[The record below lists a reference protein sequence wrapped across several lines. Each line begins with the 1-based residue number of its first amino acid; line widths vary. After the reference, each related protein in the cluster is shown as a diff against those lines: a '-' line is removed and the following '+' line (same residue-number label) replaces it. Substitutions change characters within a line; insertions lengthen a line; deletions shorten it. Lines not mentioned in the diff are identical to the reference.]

1 MEVPYWMDR
10 KERTAN
16 SGQLNIINLKLDATF
31 FFERAVQS
39 LDRFHYDKALRYFR
53 RAAEYE
59 PYNPVNHCNLAGIYS
74 ELGNYEESN
83 RILRMILENIDPDMT
98 ECFYYMANN
107 YANMEQ
113 FERAEEQLVQYL
125 ELDPN
130 GTFLEEAE
138 EMMEMLSFEL
148 RRPTELRYI
157 KCREHLIEHDQARTL
172 LEEGRFAEATR
183 KLEKLVKQ
191 NPSFLAAR
199 NNLSLAYYYMGD
211 FKQCIAT
218 IREVLELDAGNLHA
232 LCNLAV
238 VLQQSKRYGELVE
251 LRQLLSKLYPFH
263 MDYTYKLATTLGI
276 LGEQEG
282 AYRHFVR
289 LIRSGMHYEEP
300 SVLHFAAVA
309 AFNLGRLDDARRQ
322 WKLLKKHHP
331 GSMIADF
338 YLKEWESVAQRLP
351 GQKLPYQYQLPF
363 EEKFKVFEQ
372 ADRDI
377 PEDVK
382 RDPLVR
388 SSFIWALRHG
398 DQATKL
404 HVMQAFSM
412 IGDEEVKA
420 TLLRFLLEP
429 DEDDYLK
436 RIAVFVLRAAGVKE
450 PIKAWMGGKK
460 TVIAAQDGPDN
471 GLPIWKPAWQTVL
484 EDALQ
489 AMEGRY
495 DLIQRHDMQT
505 LWVEYLSKAYP
516 DVPRI
521 SKPEGWAAALEYL
534 TAKMHS
540 KSVTMKE
547 LSELYGVSGATI
559 GKNVRL
565 IDEACGLQSKMQA
578 IWKTYLS

>member
-1 MEVPYWMDR
+1 MER
-10 KERTAN
+10 KERVAE
-16 SGQLNIINLKLDATF
+16 SGQPNIINLKLDATF

-39 LDRFHYDKALRYFR
+39 LDRFHYDKALKYFR

-59 PYNPVNHCNLAGIYS
+59 PYDPVNHCNLAGIYS

-83 RILRMILENIDPDMT
+83 RILRMILESIDPDMT

-130 GTFLEEAE
+130 GIFLEEAE
-138 EMMEMLSFEL
+138 EMIEMLSIEL
-148 RRPTELRYI
+148 KRPTELRNI
-157 KCREHLIEHDQARTL
+157 KCREHLFEHDQARTL
-172 LEEGRFAEATR
+172 LEDGRFAEATR

-191 NPSFLAAR
+191 NPTFLAAR

-211 FKQCIAT
+211 FKRCIAT
-218 IREVLELDAGNLHA
+218 IREVLELDEGNLHA

-238 VLQQSKRYGELVE
+238 VLQQSKRHDELASVKE
-251 LRQLLSKLYPFH
+251 LLGKVYPFH
-263 MDYTYKLATTLGI
+263 MDHAYKLATTLGI
-276 LGEQEG
+276 LGDQAG

-289 LIRSGMHYEEP
+289 LIRSGMHLQEP

-309 AFNLGRLDDARRQ
+309 AVNHGKLGDARKHWQ
-322 WKLLKKHHP
+322 MLKKHYPH
-331 GSMIADF
+331 SEIADF
-338 YLKEWESVAQRLP
+338 YLKEWASIEQWP
-351 GQKLPYQYQLPF
+351 DGKKLPYQYQLPF
-363 EEKFKVFEQ
+363 EEKFKYFEQ
-372 ADRDI
+372 VDGHI
-377 PEDVK
+377 PEEVK
-382 RDPLVR
+382 KDPLVR

-404 HVMQAFSM
+404 HVMQALSM
-412 IGDEEVKA
+412 IADEEVKA
-420 TLLRFLLEP
+420 TLHRFLLEP

-436 RIAVFVLRAAGVKE
+436 RVALFVLRAAGVKE
-450 PIKAWMGGKK
+450 PVKAWMGGKK
-460 TVIAAQDGPDN
+460 TVIAAQDN
-471 GLPIWKPAWQTVL
+471 ASTGLPVWKPVWQAVL
-484 EDALQ
+484 ENALQ
-489 AMEGRY
+489 GMNGRY

-505 LWVEYLSKAYP
+505 LWVEYLSKVYP

-521 SKPEGWAAALEYL
+521 GKPQGWAAALEYL

-540 KSVTMKE
+540 KSVTMKQ
-547 LSELYGVSGATI
+547 LSEIYGVSGATI
-559 GKNVRL
+559 GKNVKL

>member
-1 MEVPYWMDR
+1 MER
-10 KERTAN
+10 KERVAQ
-16 SGQLNIINLKLDATF
+16 SGQQNIINLKMDATF

-39 LDRFHYDKALRYFR
+39 LDRFHYDKALKYFR

-59 PYNPVNHCNLAGIYS
+59 PYNPVNYCNLAGIYS

-83 RILRMILENIDPDMT
+83 RILRMILESIDPDMT

-113 FERAEEQLVQYL
+113 FERAEEQLIQYL
-125 ELDPN
+125 ELDSN
-130 GTFLEEAE
+130 GQFLEEAE
-138 EMMEMLSFEL
+138 EMLEMLSLELKRPAEL
-148 RRPTELRYI
+148 RNI
-157 KCREHLIEHDQARTL
+157 KCREHLFEHDQARML

-191 NPSFLAAR
+191 NPTFLAAR

-218 IREVLELDAGNLHA
+218 IREVLEHDEGNLHA

-238 VLQQSKRYGELVE
+238 VLQQSKRHDELTGVKE
-251 LRQLLSKLYPFH
+251 LLGKLYPFH
-263 MDYTYKLATTLGI
+263 MDHTYKLATTLGI
-276 LGEQEG
+276 LGDQEG

-289 LIRSGMHYEEP
+289 LIRSGMHHDEP

-309 AFNLGRLDDARRQ
+309 AFNLGKLEDARRH
-322 WKLLKKHHP
+322 WKSLKKHHP
-331 GSMIADF
+331 GSVIAEF
-338 YLKEWESVAQRLP
+338 YLKEWASLTQRPP

-363 EEKFKVFEQ
+363 EEKFKYFEQ
-372 ADRDI
+372 VDGAI
-377 PEDVK
+377 PEEVK
-382 RDPLVR
+382 KDPLVR

-404 HVMQAFSM
+404 HVMQALSM
-412 IGDEEVKA
+412 IADEEVKA
-420 TLLRFLLEP
+420 TLHRFLLEP

-436 RIAVFVLRAAGVKE
+436 RVAVFVLRAAGVKE
-450 PIKAWMGGKK
+450 PVKALMGGKK
-460 TVIAAQDGPDN
+460 TVIAAQDGPGP
-471 GLPIWKPAWQTVL
+471 GLPVWKPAWQSVL

-489 AMEGRY
+489 AMDGRY

-521 SKPEGWAAALEYL
+521 SKSKGWAAALEYL

-540 KSVTMKE
+540 KRVTMKE
-547 LSELYGVSGATI
+547 LSELYGVSGSTI
-559 GKNVRL
+559 GKNAKL
-565 IDEACGLQSKMQA
+565 IDETCGLQSKMQA